1 MSYKVIKY
9 FTDIQDCYFPYNVGD
24 VFPRVGKDVS
34 AERIKELSTGANR
47 QGVPLIELVADSK
60 VVEQPKIEVVESVPV
75 KQDTIVKEQ
84 TTSDVKYTK
93 TEINRLSTKEL
104 KEVAANAGI
113 EDIDSLTGTQ
123 LKKMLIKK
131 FRL

>member
-24 VFPRVGKDVS
+24 LFPRIGKDVS

-47 QGVPLIELVADSK
+47 QGVPLIELVEDT
-60 VVEQPKIEVVESVPV
+60 KIVSTKETVV
-75 KQDTIVKEQ
+75 KQDTIAQEQ
-84 TTSDVKYTK
+84 TSSAVKYTK

-104 KEVAANAGI
+104 KEVANKSGI
-113 EDIDSLTGTQ
+113 DDADSMTGSE

>member
-24 VFPRVGKDVS
+24 IFPRVGKDVS

-47 QGVPLIELVADSK
+47 QGVPLIELVEDTK
-60 VVEQPKIEVVESVPV
+60 VVSKTETVV
-75 KQDTIVKEQ
+75 KQDTIAQEQ
-84 TTSDVKYTK
+84 TSSDVKYTK

-104 KEVAANAGI
+104 KEVANKSGI
-113 EDIDSLTGTQ
+113 DDADSMTGSE

>member
-24 VFPRVGKDVS
+24 LFPRIGKDVS

-47 QGVPLIELVADSK
+47 QGVPLIELVEDTKIVSK
-60 VVEQPKIEVVESVPV
+60 TETVV
-75 KQDTIVKEQ
+75 KQDTIAQEQ
-84 TTSDVKYTK
+84 TSSDVKYTK

-104 KEVAANAGI
+104 KEVASKSGI
-113 EDIDSLTGTQ
+113 DNVDSMTGSE

>member
-9 FTDIQDCYFPYNVGD
+9 FTDIQDCYFPYDVGD
-24 VFPRVGKDVS
+24 IFPRVGKDVS

-47 QGVPLIELVADSK
+47 QGVPLIELVEDT
-60 VVEQPKIEVVESVPV
+60 KIVSTKETVV
-75 KQDTIVKEQ
+75 KQDTIAQEQ
-84 TTSDVKYTK
+84 TSSDVKYTK

-104 KEVAANAGI
+104 KEVANKSGI
-113 EDIDSLTGTQ
+113 DDADSMTGSE

>member
-24 VFPRVGKDVS
+24 LFPRVGKDVS

-47 QGVPLIELVADSK
+47 QGVPLIELVEDTKIVSK
-60 VVEQPKIEVVESVPV
+60 TETVV
-75 KQDTIVKEQ
+75 KQDTIAQEQ
-84 TTSDVKYTK
+84 TSSDVKYTK

-104 KEVAANAGI
+104 KEVANKSGI
-113 EDIDSLTGTQ
+113 DDADSMTGSE

>member
-24 VFPRVGKDVS
+24 LFPRIGKDVS

-47 QGVPLIELVADSK
+47 QGVPLIELVEDTKIVSK
-60 VVEQPKIEVVESVPV
+60 TETVV
-75 KQDTIVKEQ
+75 KQDTIAQEQ
-84 TTSDVKYTK
+84 TSSDVKYTK

-104 KEVAANAGI
+104 KEVANKSGI
-113 EDIDSLTGTQ
+113 DDADSMTGSE

>member
-24 VFPRVGKDVS
+24 LFPRIGKDVS

-47 QGVPLIELVADSK
+47 QGVPLIELVEDTK
-60 VVEQPKIEVVESVPV
+60 VVSIKETVV
-75 KQDTIVKEQ
+75 KQDTIAQEQ
-84 TTSDVKYTK
+84 TSSDVKYTK

-104 KEVAANAGI
+104 KEVANKSGI
-113 EDIDSLTGTQ
+113 DDADSMTGSE

>member
-24 VFPRVGKDVS
+24 LFPRIGKDVS

-47 QGVPLIELVADSK
+47 QGVPLIELVEDT
-60 VVEQPKIEVVESVPV
+60 KIVSTKETVV
-75 KQDTIVKEQ
+75 KQDTIAQEQ
-84 TTSDVKYTK
+84 TSSDVKYTK

-104 KEVAANAGI
+104 KEVANKSGI
-113 EDIDSLTGTQ
+113 DDADSMTGSE